1 MKMPTGPPPLLS
13 KVPALGSRADRALV
27 PGPLS
32 LLRPLPSVI
41 PSLPGPT
48 GNSVSAWVPGLH
60 NLSHFPILLAPL
72 A

>member
-1 MKMPTGPPPLLS
+1 MKMPKGLPSLLS
-13 KVPALGSRADRALV
+13 KVLTLGSRADRALV
-27 PGPLS
+27 PAPLS
-32 LLRPLPSVI
+32 LLRPLSSVI

-48 GNSVSAWVPGLH
+48 GSSVSAWVLGLC